1 MARLKRIGLIT
12 PAVNLAIEP
21 DFYSVAP
28 KGVAVHAERML
39 TYESK
44 QKGGDSHELDKANED
59 VERAARYL
67 RGIDLDLIAYACTA
81 GTFHTGRWEH
91 DEELGTLIQKASGV
105 PCITALHASVEALNR
120 VKAKKISIV
129 GPYGDQLLARLTS
142 LLEKKGFEVLSAEGE
157 PTMKQR
163 INAAVIS
170 NQDPEVIL
178 NFVPKAINAAS
189 DTVYLPGSAWRALE
203 VVDELEKKTGKTVV
217 TVNQGIIWL
226 ALRRVGVSEPIN
238 GFGKLLKMVP

>member
-1 MARLKRIGLIT
+1 
-12 PAVNLAIEP
+12 
-21 DFYSVAP
+21 
-28 KGVAVHAERML
+28 
-39 TYESK
+39 
-44 QKGGDSHELDKANED
+44 
-59 VERAARYL
+59 
-67 RGIDLDLIAYACTA
+67 
-81 GTFHTGRWEH
+81 
-91 DEELGTLIQKASGV
+91 
-105 PCITALHASVEALNR
+105 
-120 VKAKKISIV
+120 
-129 GPYGDQLLARLTS
+129 LLARLTS
-142 LLEKKGFEVLSAEGE
+142 LLEKKGFEVLGAEGE
-157 PTMKQR
+157 PAMKQR
-163 INAAVIS
+163 INPAVIS